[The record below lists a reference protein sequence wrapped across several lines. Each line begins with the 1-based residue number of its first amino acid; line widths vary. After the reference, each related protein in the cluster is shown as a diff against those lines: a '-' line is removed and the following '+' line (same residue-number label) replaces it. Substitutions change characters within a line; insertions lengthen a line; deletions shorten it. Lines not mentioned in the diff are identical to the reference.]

1 MPSKL
6 FSEWIDK
13 RMTYI
18 AIFVILFFS
27 LDLITTYIGMMYGI
41 PELNPLMD
49 LALKSPEYFILVKAI
64 GTIIILFLFY
74 ILFKT
79 YKETKTTIKIVYKN
93 GRKEDITFYD
103 ETKREIEIFAWGLLI
118 GIMFFTI
125 FVNLMGIL
133 YFLRGV

>member
-13 RMTYI
+13 RITYI

-27 LDLITTYIGMMYGI
+27 LDLITTYIGMVYKI

-49 LALKSPEYFILVKAI
+49 LAIKNPEQFLLMKAI
-64 GTIIILFLFY
+64 GTIVILFLFY
-74 ILFKT
+74 TLFKK
-79 YKETKTTIKIVYKN
+79 YKKTGTTIRIAYKN

-103 ETKREIEIFAWGLLI
+103 EQKRDIEMFAWGLLI
-118 GIMFFTI
+118 GIMFFVI
-125 FVNLMGIL
+125 LVNIMAII
-133 YFLRGV
+133 YFLR